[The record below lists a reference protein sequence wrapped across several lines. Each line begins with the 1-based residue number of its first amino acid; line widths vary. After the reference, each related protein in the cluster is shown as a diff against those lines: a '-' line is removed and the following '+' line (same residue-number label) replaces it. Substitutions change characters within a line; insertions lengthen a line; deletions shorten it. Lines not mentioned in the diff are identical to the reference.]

1 MKKKEI
7 VTLALTTA
15 LLMTAHAVPASAASN
30 APESMSQ
37 TGSIQTIT
45 PRWESTNVVVPSIS
59 ISGKQI
65 SVSVY
70 ISPKKS
76 TTSSVGTLYLEKKVG
91 NGWTPVTSWSIDG
104 TGSVSITK
112 TYTGTMGITYRTR
125 VVVTTGVDKVGAD
138 SNKQEV
144 TVSDLT
150 SVTVLFGEDTTN
162 VVNLTNGKLAK
173 FGATINLNT
182 KAKDYESV
190 KTQVESAMSMIDST
204 LMGVIRGFDSTTP
217 QADMEKAATNAVREL
232 FASDTVY
239 SVSFTQYVVQ

>member
-1 MKKKEI
+1 MKKGISNII
-7 VTLALTTA
+7 VLALVIVNLVLTVILVFTF
-15 LLMTAHAVPASAASN
+15 L
-30 APESMSQ
+30 
-37 TGSIQTIT
+37 
-45 PRWESTNVVVPSIS
+45 PSI
-59 ISGKQI
+59 
-65 SVSVY
+65 
-70 ISPKKS
+70 KK
-76 TTSSVGTLYLEKKVG
+76 TNNLVTKICDMVDLE
-91 NGWTPVTSWSIDG
+91 
-104 TGSVSITK
+104 
-112 TYTGTMGITYRTR
+112 
-125 VVVTTGVDKVGAD
+125 VGAD

-144 TVSDLT
+144 
-150 SVTVLFGEDTTN
+150 N

>member
-1 MKKKEI
+1 MKKGISNII
-7 VTLALTTA
+7 VLALVIVNLVLTVILVFTF
-15 LLMTAHAVPASAASN
+15 L
-30 APESMSQ
+30 
-37 TGSIQTIT
+37 
-45 PRWESTNVVVPSIS
+45 PSI
-59 ISGKQI
+59 
-65 SVSVY
+65 
-70 ISPKKS
+70 KK
-76 TTSSVGTLYLEKKVG
+76 TNNLVAKICDMVDLE
-91 NGWTPVTSWSIDG
+91 
-104 TGSVSITK
+104 
-112 TYTGTMGITYRTR
+112 
-125 VVVTTGVDKVGAD
+125 VGAD

>member
-1 MKKKEI
+1 MKKGISNII
-7 VTLALTTA
+7 VLALVIVNLVLTVILVFTF
-15 LLMTAHAVPASAASN
+15 L
-30 APESMSQ
+30 
-37 TGSIQTIT
+37 
-45 PRWESTNVVVPSIS
+45 PSI
-59 ISGKQI
+59 
-65 SVSVY
+65 
-70 ISPKKS
+70 KK
-76 TTSSVGTLYLEKKVG
+76 TNNLVTKICDMVDLE
-91 NGWTPVTSWSIDG
+91 
-104 TGSVSITK
+104 
-112 TYTGTMGITYRTR
+112 
-125 VVVTTGVDKVGAD
+125 VGAD

-204 LMGVIRGFDSTTP
+204 TP